1 MAEKKNFTIENYN
14 GTDYDTLYP
23 ETNSGQVLL
32 DSDAR
37 VTTGLASGSTLD
49 DALQS
54 VVKDGGAFQI
64 GDTLTTARTNLGDKW
79 LLCNGKQITQ
89 TDYPVLVGLLGVQPF
104 NWTSKGT
111 STTAN
116 IDNIVN
122 KTTATGDLFL
132 AKSRRE
138 ESGRYRY
145 YCSSST
151 DLLSWQSLKTSDNK
165 FDIWCVN
172 GTWIIY
178 SDYTVNADKPK
189 KASYYSGENMD
200 FDNFVTINGIQSSI
214 NGVAYWN
221 GKYYINTADKSLE
234 SNQSSIFVYTD
245 LSQPPTILH
254 LNTKDS
260 VNPNSYG
267 QLSVL
272 PDGVTVCAG
281 NISST
286 GDAKYNI
293 HVVDAQNSVS
303 HYYNGIITGYYAS
316 PQSIQYFNGYY
327 YMTTYYKSTSG
338 SSVFNHTLFRSTTI
352 NGSYS
357 KVKYNNTDDV
367 TANTI
372 TITDDYL
379 ITDTGYYIDK
389 ENNVYKQANPIK
401 ATVPILVGKD
411 KYYTMINTTA
421 YQSNIAASANLP
433 KVSIAS
439 GLYTYIKAKS

>member
-32 DSDAR
+32 DSDAQ

-89 TDYPVLVGLLGVQPF
+89 TDYPVLVGLLGAKPF
-104 NWTSKGT
+104 GWVSKGT

-116 IDNIVN
+116 INNIVN

-132 AKSRRE
+132 AKSDTE
-138 ESGRYRY
+138 VQNSYHCY
-145 YCSSST
+145 YST
-151 DLLSWQSLKTSDNK
+151 DLLSWQSLKTSDRK

-178 SDYTVNADKPK
+178 SDYAAIVDEPK

-200 FDNFVTINGIQSSI
+200 FDNFTAINGITESI
-214 NGVAYWN
+214 SGAAYWN
-221 GKYYINTADKSLE
+221 GKYYL
-234 SNQSSIFVYTD
+234 SSKYHD
-245 LSQPPTILH
+245 LSSGKDTYYFYIYSNLSNVPQQVKVDGVGSLH
-254 LNTKDS
+254 
-260 VNPNSYG
+260 
-267 QLSVL
+267 VL
-272 PDGVTVCAG
+272 PEGVAMCRISGADTTNVFVTVV
-281 NISST
+281 NQQEQIT
-286 GDAKYNI
+286 KYT
-293 HVVDAQNSVS
+293 VSVPIKIRGA
-303 HYYNGIITGYYAS
+303 YIE
-316 PQSIQYFNGYY
+316 YFNGYY
-327 YMTTYYKSTSG
+327 YAILTTYATSGNLYRMYKS
-338 SSVFNHTLFRSTTI
+338 SSLTGTYSPVTY
-352 NGSYS
+352 NGTAIQA
-357 KVKYNNTDDV
+357 KYL
-367 TANTI
+367 

-411 KYYTMINTTA
+411 KYYTMVNTTA
-421 YQSNIAASANLP
+421 YQSNIAASATLP

>member
-32 DSDAR
+32 DSHAR

-89 TDYPVLVGLLGVQPF
+89 TDYPVLVGLLGDKPC
-104 NWTSKGT
+104 NWVSKGT

-116 IDNIVN
+116 INNIVN

-132 AKSRRE
+132 AKSDKE
-138 ESGRYRY
+138 VAGDYHCY
-145 YCSSST
+145 YST
-151 DLLSWQSLKTSDNK
+151 DLLSWQSLKTSSNK
-165 FDIWCVN
+165 FYIWCVN

-178 SDYTVNADKPK
+178 SDYTVSADKPK

-260 VNPNSYG
+260 VNPNGYG

-272 PDGVTVCAG
+272 PDGVTVCSG
-281 NISST
+281 SVSST

-303 HYYNGIITGYYAS
+303 HYYNGIITGYYSS

-338 SSVFNHTLFRSTTI
+338 PSVLNHTLFRSTTL

-401 ATVPILVGKD
+401 ATVPILVGND
-411 KYYTMINTTA
+411 KYYTMVNTTA

-439 GLYTYIKAKS
+439 GLYTYIKAKA

>member
-89 TDYPVLVGLLGVQPF
+89 TDYPVLVGLLGAKPF
-104 NWTSKGT
+104 GWVSKGT

-116 IDNIVN
+116 INNIVN

-132 AKSRRE
+132 AKSDTKVDNN
-138 ESGRYRY
+138 YHCY
-145 YCSSST
+145 YST
-151 DLLSWQSLKTSDNK
+151 DLLSWQSLKTSINQ
-165 FDIWCVN
+165 FHIWCVN

-178 SDYTVNADKPK
+178 SNYRVTADKPK

-200 FDNFVTINGIQSSI
+200 FDNFTAINGITESI
-214 NGVAYWN
+214 AGVAYWN
-221 GKYYINTADKSLE
+221 GKYYL
-234 SNQSSIFVYTD
+234 SSSYHD
-245 LSQPPTILH
+245 LSSDKYTSYFYIYSNLSNAPQQVKTNYTGNLEVLPEGVACCHILGAGDSDSTTIEVI
-254 LNTKDS
+254 NNNDS
-260 VNPNSYG
+260 INSYTITFPN
-267 QLSVL
+267 VM
-272 PDGVTVCAG
+272 
-281 NISST
+281 IS
-286 GDAKYNI
+286 
-293 HVVDAQNSVS
+293 AQSKMF
-303 HYYNGIITGYYAS
+303 IK
-316 PQSIQYFNGYY
+316 YFNGYY
-327 YMTTYYKSTSG
+327 YMVYDSKNNNLYR
-338 SSVFNHTLFRSTTI
+338 SSSLT
-352 NGSYS
+352 GSYS
-357 KVKYNNTDDV
+357 SVKYNGTQV
-367 TANTI
+367 TAQHL

-389 ENNVYKQANPIK
+389 ENNVYKQSNPIK

-411 KYYTMINTTA
+411 KYYTMVNTTA

-433 KVSIAS
+433 TVSTAS

>member
-1 MAEKKNFTIENYN
+1 MAEKKNFIIENYN

-32 DSDAR
+32 DSDAQ

-79 LLCNGKQITQ
+79 LLCNGEQITQ
-89 TDYPVLVGLLGVQPF
+89 TDYPVLVGLLGDKPF
-104 NWTSKGT
+104 SWVSKGT
-111 STTAN
+111 SKTEN
-116 IDNIVN
+116 INNIVN

-132 AKSRRE
+132 AKSDTAVQN
-138 ESGRYRY
+138 SYHCY
-145 YCSSST
+145 YST
-151 DLLSWQSLKTSDNK
+151 NLKSWQSLKTSNRK
-165 FDIWCVN
+165 FYIWCVN

-178 SDYTVNADKPK
+178 SDYAAIVDEPK

-200 FDNFVTINGIQSSI
+200 FDNFTAINGITSSI
-214 NGVAYWN
+214 RGVAYWN
-221 GKYYINTADKSLE
+221 GKYYINTADTSLE
-234 SNQSSIFVYTD
+234 DNYSSIFVYTD
-245 LSQPPTILH
+245 LSQPPTIIH
-254 LNTKDS
+254 LDTMDS
-260 VNPNSYG
+260 VLYSRYG

-272 PDGVTVCAG
+272 PDGVTVCYG
-281 NISST
+281 SVSST
-286 GDAKYNI
+286 GNAMYNI

-303 HYYNGIITGYYAS
+303 HYYNGTITDYYAS

-338 SSVFNHTLFRSTTI
+338 PSVLNHTLFRSTTL

-389 ENNVYKQANPIK
+389 ENNVEKQGNPIK

-411 KYYTMINTTA
+411 KYYTMVNTTA
-421 YQSNIAASANLP
+421 YQNNLVASAYLP
-433 KVSIAS
+433 TVDNGY

>member
-89 TDYPVLVGLLGVQPF
+89 TDYPVLVGLLGAKPF
-104 NWTSKGT
+104 GWVSKGT

-116 IDNIVN
+116 INNIVN

-132 AKSRRE
+132 AKSDKE
-138 ESGRYRY
+138 VQNSYHCY
-145 YCSSST
+145 YST
-151 DLLSWQSLKTSDNK
+151 DLLSWQSLKTSDSK
-165 FDIWCVN
+165 FNIWCVN

-178 SDYTVNADKPK
+178 SGYTVIADKPK

-200 FDNFVTINGIQSSI
+200 FNNFTAINGITESI
-214 NGVAYWN
+214 RGAAYWN
-221 GKYYINTADKSLE
+221 GKYYFSTYNSDSEDNNGYIY
-234 SNQSSIFVYTD
+234 IYTD
-245 LSQPPTILH
+245 LSQPPVKI
-254 LNTKDS
+254 S
-260 VNPNSYG
+260 VGRRHSG
-267 QLSVL
+267 SALTGALTVV
-272 PDGVTVCAG
+272 PDGVVICEG
-281 NISST
+281 SISGSNNAT
-286 GDAKYNI
+286 YDI

-303 HYYNGIITGYYAS
+303 SSGIGTITGYYAS
-316 PQSIQYFNGYY
+316 PKSIQYFNGYY

-338 SSVFNHTLFRSTTI
+338 PSVLNHTLFRSTTL

-411 KYYTMINTTA
+411 KYYTMVNTTA

>member
-79 LLCNGKQITQ
+79 LLCNGRQITQ
-89 TDYPVLVGLLGVQPF
+89 TDYPVLVGLLGAKPF
-104 NWTSKGT
+104 GWVSKGT

-116 IDNIVN
+116 INNIVN

-132 AKSRRE
+132 AKSDKE
-138 ESGRYRY
+138 VNGKYNCY
-145 YCSSST
+145 YST
-151 DLLSWQSLKTSDNK
+151 DLLSGQSLKTSGNE
-165 FDIWCVN
+165 FYIWCVN

-178 SDYTVNADKPK
+178 SDYNVIDDKPK

-200 FDNFVTINGIQSSI
+200 FDNFTAINGITSSI
-214 NGVAYWN
+214 KGVAYWN
-221 GKYYINTADKSLE
+221 GKYYINASDLSLE
-234 SNQSSIFVYTD
+234 KNQSSIFVYTD

-254 LNTKDS
+254 LNTTDD
-260 VNPNSYG
+260 VRYTGYG

-272 PDGVTVCAG
+272 PEGVTVCAG
-281 NISST
+281 KISST
-286 GDAKYNI
+286 GDALYNI

-303 HYYNGIITGYYAS
+303 HYYNGKITGYYAS

-338 SSVFNHTLFRSTTI
+338 PSVLNHTLFRSTTL

-411 KYYTMINTTA
+411 KYYTMVNTTA

-433 KVSIAS
+433 TVSTAS

>member
-54 VVKDGGAFQI
+54 VVKDGGAFQV

-79 LLCNGKQITQ
+79 LLCNGTQITQ
-89 TDYPVLVGLLGVQPF
+89 TDYPALVGLLGAKPF
-104 NWTSKGT
+104 NWISKGT

-116 IDNIVN
+116 IDYIVN
-122 KTTATGDLFL
+122 KTTSTGDLFL
-132 AKSRRE
+132 AKSDTRVDT
-138 ESGRYRY
+138 SDTYKCY
-145 YCSSST
+145 YST
-151 DLLSWQSLKTSDNK
+151 DLLSWQSLKTSDYP
-165 FDIWCVN
+165 FTIWCVN
-172 GTWIIY
+172 GTWFISFGYSSMNNIY
-178 SDYTVNADKPK
+178 
-189 KASYYSGENMD
+189 YYSGEDMN
-200 FDNFVTINGIQSSI
+200 FNNFVMLNGISFAA
-214 NGVAYWN
+214 GVAYWN
-221 GKYYINTADKSLE
+221 GKYYINGNDKSLE
-234 SNQSSIFVYTD
+234 NSNSSMFIYTD

-254 LNTKDS
+254 LNIVDR
-260 VNPNSYG
+260 G

-272 PDGVTVCAG
+272 PDGVAFCSGGGPAQSQYRIV
-281 NISST
+281 
-286 GDAKYNI
+286 
-293 HVVDAQNSVS
+293 VVDAQNSVS
-303 HYYNGIITGYYAS
+303 IYSVTLADYNAPAT
-316 PQSIQYFNGYY
+316 SIQYFNGYY
-327 YMTTYYKSTSG
+327 YMTTYKNTSP
-338 SSVFNHTLFRSTTI
+338 SITHTLFRSTAL

-357 KVKYNNTDDV
+357 KVMYNNTEEV
-367 TANTI
+367 TATNI
-372 TITDDYL
+372 TITDNYL

-401 ATVPILVGKD
+401 ATVPILVSND
-411 KYYTMINTTA
+411 KYYTMVNTTA

-433 KVSIAS
+433 TVSTAS

>member
-32 DSDAR
+32 DSDAQ

-89 TDYPVLVGLLGVQPF
+89 TDYPVLVGLLGAKPF
-104 NWTSKGT
+104 GWVSKGT
-111 STTAN
+111 STTEN
-116 IDNIVN
+116 INNIVN

-132 AKSRRE
+132 AKSDKE
-138 ESGRYRY
+138 VHGDYHCY
-145 YCSSST
+145 YST
-151 DLLSWQSLKTSDNK
+151 DLLSWQSLKTSDRK
-165 FDIWCVN
+165 FNIWCVN

-178 SDYTVNADKPK
+178 SDYTGIADQPK

-200 FDNFVTINGIQSSI
+200 FNNFTAINGITESI
-214 NGVAYWN
+214 RGAAYWN
-221 GKYYINTADKSLE
+221 GKYYL
-234 SNQSSIFVYTD
+234 SSKYHD
-245 LSQPPTILH
+245 LSSGKDTYYFYIYSNLSNVPQQVKVDGVGSLH
-254 LNTKDS
+254 
-260 VNPNSYG
+260 
-267 QLSVL
+267 VL
-272 PDGVTVCAG
+272 PEGVAVCLSMGMDVPNFLVTVV
-281 NISST
+281 NQQEQIT
-286 GDAKYNI
+286 KYT
-293 HVVDAQNSVS
+293 VSVPIKIRGA
-303 HYYNGIITGYYAS
+303 YIE
-316 PQSIQYFNGYY
+316 YFNGYY
-327 YMTTYYKSTSG
+327 YAILTTYATSGNLYRMYKS
-338 SSVFNHTLFRSTTI
+338 SSLTGTYSPVTY
-352 NGSYS
+352 NGTAIQA
-357 KVKYNNTDDV
+357 KYL
-367 TANTI
+367 

-411 KYYTMINTTA
+411 KYYTMVNTTA

>member
-32 DSDAR
+32 DSDAQ

-89 TDYPVLVGLLGVQPF
+89 TDYPVLVGLLGAKPF
-104 NWTSKGT
+104 GWVSKGT

-132 AKSRRE
+132 AKSDTE
-138 ESGRYRY
+138 VQNSYHCY
-145 YCSSST
+145 YST
-151 DLLSWQSLKTSDNK
+151 DLLSWQSLKTSNK
-165 FDIWCVN
+165 PFSIWCVN

-178 SDYTVNADKPK
+178 SGYTVIADKPK

-200 FDNFVTINGIQSSI
+200 FNNFTAINGITESI
-214 NGVAYWN
+214 RGAAYWN
-221 GKYYINTADKSLE
+221 GKYYFSTYNSDSEDNNGYIY
-234 SNQSSIFVYTD
+234 IYTD
-245 LSQPPTILH
+245 LSQPPVKI
-254 LNTKDS
+254 S
-260 VNPNSYG
+260 VGRRHSG
-267 QLSVL
+267 SALTGALTVV
-272 PDGVTVCAG
+272 PDGVVICEG
-281 NISST
+281 SISGSNNAT
-286 GDAKYNI
+286 YDI

-303 HYYNGIITGYYAS
+303 SSGIGTITGYYAS
-316 PQSIQYFNGYY
+316 PKSIQYFNGYY

-338 SSVFNHTLFRSTTI
+338 PSVLNHTLFRSTTL

-411 KYYTMINTTA
+411 KYYTMVNTTA
-421 YQSNIAASANLP
+421 YQSNIAASATLP

>member
-32 DSDAR
+32 DSDAL

-89 TDYPVLVGLLGVQPF
+89 TDYPVLVGLLGAKPF
-104 NWTSKGT
+104 GWVSKGT

-116 IDNIVN
+116 INNIVN

-132 AKSRRE
+132 AKSDTE
-138 ESGRYRY
+138 VQNSYHCY
-145 YCSSST
+145 YST
-151 DLLSWQSLKTSDNK
+151 DLLSWQSLKTNDRK
-165 FDIWCVN
+165 FNIWCVN

-178 SDYTVNADKPK
+178 SDYTVIADQPK

-200 FDNFVTINGIQSSI
+200 FDNFTAINGITESI
-214 NGVAYWN
+214 RGAAYWN
-221 GKYYINTADKSLE
+221 GKYYFSTYSSDSEDK
-234 SNQSSIFVYTD
+234 NGYIYIYTD
-245 LSQPPTILH
+245 LSQPPVKISVGRRHSGSAFTGALTVVPEGVVMCDASIYPSGT
-254 LNTKDS
+254 NTTETYDI
-260 VNPNSYG
+260 
-267 QLSVL
+267 
-272 PDGVTVCAG
+272 C
-281 NISST
+281 
-286 GDAKYNI
+286 
-293 HVVDAQNSVS
+293 VVDAQNSVS
-303 HYYNGIITGYYAS
+303 RYDIAPIKGYHAS
-316 PQSIQYFNGYY
+316 SQSIQYFNGYY

-338 SSVFNHTLFRSTTI
+338 PSVLNHTLFRSTTL

-357 KVKYNNTDDV
+357 KVKYNNTNDV

-411 KYYTMINTTA
+411 KYYTMVNTTA
-421 YQSNIAASANLP
+421 YQSNIAASATLP

>member
-89 TDYPVLVGLLGVQPF
+89 TDYPVLVGLLGAKPF
-104 NWTSKGT
+104 GWVSKGT

-132 AKSRRE
+132 AKSDTE
-138 ESGRYRY
+138 VQNSYHCY
-145 YCSSST
+145 YST
-151 DLLSWQSLKTSDNK
+151 DLLSWQSLKASAK
-165 FDIWCVN
+165 PFSIWCLN

-178 SDYTVNADKPK
+178 SNFYVAADKPK

-200 FDNFVTINGIQSSI
+200 FNNFTAINGITESI
-214 NGVAYWN
+214 RGAAYWN
-221 GKYYINTADKSLE
+221 GKYYFSTY
-234 SNQSSIFVYTD
+234 SSDSEDNNGYIYIYTD
-245 LSQPPTILH
+245 LSQPPVKI
-254 LNTKDS
+254 S
-260 VNPNSYG
+260 VGRRHSG
-267 QLSVL
+267 SALTGALTVV
-272 PDGVTVCAG
+272 PDGVVICEG
-281 NISST
+281 SISGT
-286 GDAKYNI
+286 NNATYDI

-303 HYYNGIITGYYAS
+303 SSGIGTITGYYAS

-338 SSVFNHTLFRSTTI
+338 PSVLNHTLFRSTTL

-389 ENNVYKQANPIK
+389 ENNVYKQANPIT

-411 KYYTMINTTA
+411 KYYTMVNTTA

>member
-32 DSDAR
+32 DSDAQ

-89 TDYPVLVGLLGVQPF
+89 TDYPVLVGLLGAKPF
-104 NWTSKGT
+104 GWVSKGT

-116 IDNIVN
+116 INNIVN

-132 AKSRRE
+132 AKSDKE
-138 ESGRYRY
+138 VQNSYHCY
-145 YCSSST
+145 YST
-151 DLLSWQSLKTSDNK
+151 DLLSWQSLKTNDRK
-165 FDIWCVN
+165 FNIWCVN

-178 SDYTVNADKPK
+178 SDYTGIADQPK

-200 FDNFVTINGIQSSI
+200 FNNFTAINGITSSI
-214 NGVAYWN
+214 DSVAYWN
-221 GKYYINTADKSLE
+221 GKYYINTADTSLE
-234 SNQSSIFVYTD
+234 NKQSSIFVYTD
-245 LSQPPTILH
+245 LSQLPTIIH
-254 LNTKDS
+254 LNINDR
-260 VNPNSYG
+260 G

-272 PDGVTVCAG
+272 PDGVTMCHG
-281 NISST
+281 SISSN
-286 GDAKYNI
+286 GDAMYDI
-293 HVVDAQNSVS
+293 YVVDAQNFVS
-303 HYYNGIITGYYAS
+303 HYYKGTITGYRAF

-327 YMTTYYKSTSG
+327 YMTTYHESASG
-338 SSVFNHTLFRSTTI
+338 PSVLNHTLFRSTTL

-357 KVKYNNTDDV
+357 KVKYNNTNDV

-411 KYYTMINTTA
+411 KYYTMVNTTA

>member
-32 DSDAR
+32 DSDAL

-89 TDYPVLVGLLGVQPF
+89 TDYPALVGLLGAKPF
-104 NWTSKGT
+104 GWVSKGT
-111 STTAN
+111 STTEN
-116 IDNIVN
+116 INNIVN

-132 AKSRRE
+132 AKSDTKVQNA
-138 ESGRYRY
+138 YHCY
-145 YCSSST
+145 YST
-151 DLLSWQSLKTSDNK
+151 YLLSWQSLKTSHRE
-165 FDIWCVN
+165 FSIWCVN

-178 SDYTVNADKPK
+178 SDYTVIADQPK

-200 FDNFVTINGIQSSI
+200 FNNFTAINGITESI
-214 NGVAYWN
+214 RGAAYWN
-221 GKYYINTADKSLE
+221 GKYYFSTY
-234 SNQSSIFVYTD
+234 SSDSEDNNGYIYIYTD
-245 LSQPPTILH
+245 LSQPPVKI
-254 LNTKDS
+254 S
-260 VNPNSYG
+260 VGRRHSG
-267 QLSVL
+267 SALTGALTVV
-272 PDGVTVCAG
+272 PDGVVICEG
-281 NISST
+281 SISST
-286 GDAKYNI
+286 NNATYDI

-303 HYYNGIITGYYAS
+303 SSGIGTITGYYAS

-338 SSVFNHTLFRSTTI
+338 SSVLNHTLFRSTTL

-357 KVKYNNTDDV
+357 KVRYNNTNDV

-411 KYYTMINTTA
+411 KYYTMVNTTA